1 MPEIPLSWHRLQW
14 LTLGTARFGAVSI
27 LAPHD
32 AEDPLVRAIH
42 RLAANPLGRGI
53 PHHHVYELERL
64 AYLGRVFAS
73 SKPFQSR
80 ADRMKRSGLISCGG
94 QADDARDP
102 YPRGAAAP
110 SSIDPA
116 LDDLCCKRQQREG
129 LGHV

>member
-94 QADDARDP
+94 QADDARD
-102 YPRGAAAP
+102 RTHVARRRLLP
-110 SSIDPA
+110 SI
-116 LDDLCCKRQQREG
+116 QRLTTYVASAG
-129 LGHV
+129 NVKG